1 MDDQHTAAITITSG
15 GDHSPSNSSTPQVT
29 YSTIVFWI
37 TCRATHTIFLKDK
50 VEVKGN
56 HTKRASWLSSIGQ
69 ANQHITDY
77 LKGIFEKDEAE
88 AVVIVN
94 QNDTK
99 NGTATLLNSLG
110 QVKHPNIAVYPL
122 LTTTPKPK
130 PVLHPYLLAGWIWS
144 EGWKIGPTPS
154 NISVTVIF

>member
-29 YSTIVFWI
+29 YSTIVFRF
-37 TCRATHTIFLKDK
+37 TCKTTHTIFLKDE

-56 HTKRASWLSSIGQ
+56 DTKRASWLSSIGQ

-130 PVLHPYLLAGWIWS
+130 PVLHPYLLAG
-144 EGWKIGPTPS
+144 
-154 NISVTVIF
+154 

>member
-29 YSTIVFWI
+29 YSTIVFRF
-37 TCRATHTIFLKDK
+37 TCKTTHTIFLKDE
-50 VEVKGN
+50 VEGN

-94 QNDTK
+94 QNDTT

-130 PVLHPYLLAGWIWS
+130 LVLHPYLLAG
-144 EGWKIGPTPS
+144 
-154 NISVTVIF
+154 